1 MVVTSD
7 LLYLIVSGKKWEISP
22 EMQAFLQ
29 WKDSCDIKHPNLK
42 VIYTPNRGHSM
53 VAQEFI
59 SVGSFSTGSGIESI
73 LERRTLSSAIQMCL

>member
-1 MVVTSD
+1 MVVTSYFRY
-7 LLYLIVSGKKWEISP
+7 LLVTGKKWEISP

-29 WKDSCDIKHPNLK
+29 WKELCDIKHPNLK

-59 SVGSFSTGSGIESI
+59 SVGSLVQVQQLNPF
-73 LERRTLSSAIQMCL
+73 